1 MHRPHLR
8 IPGLAILRWIGLL
21 LGLVLSM
28 PAAVLAQDPAGP
40 GALLVRVIPFPTEAD
55 ASRMGRVV
63 PIKVHLPQGEGPF
76 PVVIVSHGAGGNW
89 DTHAGQNQHLA
100 SHGYAVLALEHVGS
114 NTERLRRGGPRMMQT
129 LMEMIVDREEVLG
142 RPRDVSF
149 AIDRAED
156 WNRTHPELRGKL
168 DVRRIGLVGHS
179 FGAYTTMVVGGMR
192 PALKWLKPARGEGD
206 ALGPDLRDRRVACG
220 VALSPQGVAEP
231 FFVAE
236 SFRSLAMPLLGISG
250 TLDRQQGDHP
260 PIGRLQAFSVW
271 PEDGGRHRFVWLN
284 NARHLDFTSAPAQGE
299 LVAASPTRADVQPIA
314 RVATLRFLDLHLRRD
329 ASAARILSQDG
340 LSPYLR
346 GAVDGVTVL
355 AK

>member
-1 MHRPHLR
+1 MNRSHLLTVGPAFIR
-8 IPGLAILRWIGLL
+8 SMGLL
-21 LGLVLSM
+21 LGLVLSV
-28 PAAVLAQDPAGP
+28 PSAALAQDWAAP
-40 GALLVRVIPFPTEAD
+40 GAHQVRMMPFPREAD
-55 ASRMGRVV
+55 ASRAGRAV
-63 PIKVHLPQGEGPF
+63 PIKVHLPQGDGPF

-129 LMEMIVDREEVLG
+129 LMDMIVDREEVLG
-142 RPRDVSF
+142 RPLDVSF

-156 WNRTHPELRGKL
+156 WNRSHPELRGKL
-168 DVRRIGLVGHS
+168 DVRHVGLMGHS

-192 PALKWLKPARGEGD
+192 PALKWLKPARSEGD
-206 ALGPDLRDRRVACG
+206 TLGPDLRDRRVSCG

-250 TLDRQQGDHP
+250 TLDRQQGDHL

-271 PEDGGRHRFVWLN
+271 PENEGRHRFVWMN
-284 NARHLDFTSAPAQGE
+284 NARHLDFTSAPEQGE
-299 LVAASPTRADVQPIA
+299 LVAPSPSRADVQPIA
-314 RVATLRFLDLHLRRD
+314 RVATLRFFDLHLKRD
-329 ASAARILSQDG
+329 AGAARALSQGG
-340 LSPYLR
+340 LLPYLR
-346 GAVDGVTVL
+346 GAVDGLTVL